1 MALLLSEGKLEQDEI
16 CTGQYIKL
24 NCDRIDTKNRC
35 ITDHQS
41 QRVLEWAYFYPK
53 NGCSIF
59 LQNVSTRFLTLSL
72 PRRPHFRKLVSSYV
86 LSDRISK

>member
-16 CTGQYIKL
+16 CTGQYIKQ

-35 ITDHQS
+35 IKDHQS

-59 LQNVSTRFLTLSL
+59 SETSVLTSL
-72 PRRPHFRKLVSSYV
+72 HCRYPEDHSL
-86 LSDRISK
+86 